1 MKGSRIIRFAG
12 TESSLLCKSDRPGAL
27 VSCAQNGA
35 GESRWSVVK
44 KQVHRL
50 FASAA
55 LSAACGGKEAEM
67 KYTYSFATGTEAV
80 EIGSEWASLLEE
92 MDRAEEA
99 NRKRETRRHLS
110 LDAMLFDGQDL
121 AAPGDAETPLLEK
134 EREASV
140 RAAFACLTETQKR
153 RLLMHLDGMP
163 YREIGRVE
171 GANWKSCE
179 ESVRSAKN
187 KLKNFF

>member
-1 MKGSRIIRFAG
+1 
-12 TESSLLCKSDRPGAL
+12 
-27 VSCAQNGA
+27 
-35 GESRWSVVK
+35 
-44 KQVHRL
+44 
-50 FASAA
+50 
-55 LSAACGGKEAEM
+55 M

-134 EREASV
+134 EREA
-140 RAAFACLTETQKR
+140 T
-153 RLLMHLDGMP
+153 
-163 YREIGRVE
+163 
-171 GANWKSCE
+171 
-179 ESVRSAKN
+179 
-187 KLKNFF
+187 